1 FVGRTPRS
9 QCAGSN
15 GWPGHDQAVRHPR
28 TLCRLARIGN
38 GNIDVTPP
46 RLPLSP
52 LSSDSCASPS
62 GALWPLF
69 LVFPRFSSSSALFA
83 LLPSGFPLL
92 TSKVSSSAPLSLTR
106 SRISSSTTSL
116 RNSWEGQ
123 PRIP

>member
-1 FVGRTPRS
+1 NR
-9 QCAGSN
+9 
-15 GWPGHDQAVRHPR
+15 D
-28 TLCRLARIGN
+28 
-38 GNIDVTPP
+38 IDVARPLLPRPP
-46 RLPLSP
+46 F
-52 LSSDSCASPS
+52 SSDSCASPS

-116 RNSWEGQ
+116 RISWAQRATGHDELDAQ
-123 PRIP
+123 AI